1 MIKTILINL
10 KVEHLTTK
18 VKRVKDMEEKNYL
31 EVDVDCP
38 VLNRRGKVLVGEMV
52 LVDEMVVLLNFE
64 NRNKI

>member
-1 MIKTILINL
+1 
-10 KVEHLTTK
+10 
-18 VKRVKDMEEKNYL
+18 MEEKNYL